1 MTVSGPP
8 EIPMFHNAMA
18 RSYNCCNMRTLGSLR
33 RKITLG
39 YFAAAVLIV
48 GLSLVSL
55 LELGYIEKKVQAG
68 ARISEFF
75 DATLEIRRFEKN
87 LFLYRQTAD
96 LEENLGY
103 VSRAQSLLAENLKEF
118 AVLAPPDRLSALE
131 ENLKTYRRQ
140 MEEYGRIKRPD
151 SARAEAQGQKIR
163 ATGKE
168 IVTLADEIAR
178 AERGAIRSA
187 LDRHRKILI
196 GSIAALALLVVLIGR
211 ALSTMVARPLMS
223 IETSM
228 EAVASGKLDKIDI
241 GGSDR
246 EIASLT
252 AAFNHVL
259 EELDR
264 RQRHLV
270 RSEKLA
276 ALGTL
281 LSGVAHELNN
291 PLSNISS
298 SCQILM
304 EEIEEGDLPAKKELL
319 AQIDDQT
326 NRARNIVRSLLDFAR
341 DKEFRRE
348 PLSLAR
354 LLDDTLAFIRG
365 QIPTRVSVA
374 SDIPAEITVLGDRQR
389 LQQAFLNL
397 LANAA
402 GAIEGTGRI
411 TIRAGKPAFPEGGA
425 WLKVLGRFDPAIE
438 AVDIEINDTGS
449 GIPPEVLPR
458 IFDPFFT
465 TKDVGRGS
473 GLGLFIVHE
482 IVEEHDGSIAVR
494 SEAGKGTTFLI
505 RLPVRSG
512 QPRGAGP

>member
-1 MTVSGPP
+1 
-8 EIPMFHNAMA
+8 MA
-18 RSYNCCNMRTLGSLR
+18 GSYNCCTMRTLGSLR

-39 YFAAAVLIV
+39 WFAAAVLIV

-87 LFLYRQTAD
+87 LFLYRQAAD
-96 LEENLGY
+96 LEENLNY
-103 VSRAQSLLAENLKEF
+103 VSRAQSLLGENAKDF
-118 AVLAPPDRLSALE
+118 AVLAPPDRLSVLE
-131 ENLKTYRRQ
+131 ESLGIYRRR
-140 MEEYGRIKRPD
+140 MEEYGGLPRPD
-151 SARAEAQGQKIR
+151 SPRASALEHEIR
-163 ATGKE
+163 AAGKE
-168 IVTLADEIAR
+168 IVTIAEEIAR
-178 AERGAIRSA
+178 TERGAIRSA

-211 ALSTMVARPLMS
+211 ALSTMVARPLKS
-223 IETSM
+223 IEASM
-228 EAVASGKLDKIDI
+228 EAVASGRLDKIDI
-241 GGSDR
+241 RSDDR
-246 EIASLT
+246 EIVSLT
-252 AAFNHVL
+252 TAFNHVL

-354 LLDDTLAFIRG
+354 LVEDTLAFIRG
-365 QIPTRVSVA
+365 QIPTSVSVT
-374 SDIPAEITVLGDRQR
+374 SDIPAEIMVLGDRQR

-397 LANAA
+397 IANAA
-402 GAIEGTGRI
+402 GAIEGAGRI
-411 TIRAGKPAFPEGGA
+411 TIRAGRPAFPEGEA
-425 WLKVLGRFDPAIE
+425 WLKVLGRFDPGGE

-465 TKDVGRGS
+465 TKDVGRGA

-482 IVEEHDGSIAVR
+482 IIEEHDGGLAVK

-505 RLPVRSG
+505 RLPVRNG
-512 QPRGAGP
+512 QPSGGGA